1 MWCMLLGDYTYCID
15 HCGEQN
21 DVASSVAINNMLATY
36 FTNFAKDLSLFFL
49 ANRGFKDFHEFV
61 FTKHLVASIKV
72 GNLKTLSLLSFTSM
86 VYLTVA
92 SYKGKFWLDKIN
104 YY

>member
-36 FTNFAKDLSLFFL
+36 FTNFAKD
-49 ANRGFKDFHEFV
+49 FV
-61 FTKHLVASIKV
+61 F
-72 GNLKTLSLLSFTSM
+72 LS
-86 VYLTVA
+86 
-92 SYKGKFWLDKIN
+92 
-104 YY
+104 